1 MVQNRWNIK
10 KEPKMKGFKLEDLPE
25 VNTIFRKTM
34 LNHLTTMDTY
44 KEDLDKGL
52 PFYSEEELKEVEK
65 KYKLKGMTK
74 KDIMSEIYK
83 KGWPF
88 KENTLKHYIQINQ
101 IPRAERR
108 EKTNTGMISYY
119 PENIIRHL
127 NFTRYCLFSGS
138 ETADSLNSFFKK
150 LRIKDINIVKERSES
165 DPGLSGDDCIQEY
178 SG

>member
-1 MVQNRWNIK
+1 
-10 KEPKMKGFKLEDLPE
+10 MKGFKLEDLPE

-119 PENIIRHL
+119 PEN
-127 NFTRYCLFSGS
+127 YSP
-138 ETADSLNSFFKK
+138 FK
-150 LRIKDINIVKERSES
+150 L
-165 DPGLSGDDCIQEY
+165 Y
-178 SG
+178 